1 MSRLD
6 DLIAEL
12 CPDGVPFDYVENLC
26 LTLSPAIKIKS
37 NDYLSEGLYPIID
50 QGQELIG
57 GYTNRRNIFPK
68 DEYIIFGDH
77 TCVIKYVNF
86 AFAQGADGIKV
97 LRAKKDVIIS
107 RYLFHCM
114 TSIRL
119 DVSYAR
125 HWSKMKRQRIPVPPL
140 EVQREIV
147 RILDSFTEL
156 TAELTA
162 ELIARKK
169 QYEYYRD
176 LLLTFDDVEYKK
188 LGEIARVLR
197 GKRLTKDQ
205 LSVDGKYPVFHGGL
219 EPLGFYFKSN
229 RPANSVM
236 IINVGASAGTVG
248 FCDKDFWSS
257 DGCFTLE
264 QKGNNVRYL
273 YYAIMCQEKF
283 LKSRVRKAGI
293 PTLDGNV
300 IEQIR
305 VPLPPLEE
313 QERIVGILDRFDKL
327 CNDLSEGLPAEIEA
341 RQKQYEYYR
350 DKLLS
355 FENK

>member
-1 MSRLD
+1 M
-6 DLIAEL
+6 
-12 CPDGVPFDYVENLC
+12 
-26 LTLSPAIKIKS
+26 
-37 NDYLSEGLYPIID
+37 
-50 QGQELIG
+50 
-57 GYTNRRNIFPK
+57 
-68 DEYIIFGDH
+68 
-77 TCVIKYVNF
+77 
-86 AFAQGADGIKV
+86 
-97 LRAKKDVIIS
+97 
-107 RYLFHCM
+107 
-114 TSIRL
+114 
-119 DVSYAR
+119 
-125 HWSKMKRQRIPVPPL
+125 
-140 EVQREIV
+140 
-147 RILDSFTEL
+147 
-156 TAELTA
+156 
-162 ELIARKK
+162 
-169 QYEYYRD
+169 
-176 LLLTFDDVEYKK
+176 
-188 LGEIARVLR
+188 
-197 GKRLTKDQ
+197 
-205 LSVDGKYPVFHGGL
+205 
-219 EPLGFYFKSN
+219 GFYFKSN